1 MKPYRNHVFVCQG
14 KRCSAKGSEALL
26 DTLKERVKELG
37 VKDVKV
43 SKSGCL
49 KMCKETDKEAEL
61 CPTMVVYP
69 QGVWYKNVTTGDVD
83 EIIEKHFKKGEPI
96 DRLAH
101 FKLS

>member
-1 MKPYRNHVFVCQG
+1 
-14 KRCSAKGSEALL
+14 
-26 DTLKERVKELG
+26 
-37 VKDVKV
+37 
-43 SKSGCL
+43 
-49 KMCKETDKEAEL
+49 MCKETDKEAEL